1 LSAPLPRDHIPSLE
15 PYRLAERG
23 SAGPRLIRLDQN
35 ENAAD
40 PSPAALAAAQA
51 ALIEANRYP
60 EGDAASL
67 RAAIAET
74 EGVPAGQII
83 CGAGSMELLGLIA
96 QAYLRPGDEAVVSRY
111 GYLYFRSVA
120 QANGASA
127 VLAPERGLS
136 AEVDALLASVTA
148 RTRILFLANP
158 NNPTGT
164 LLEKRELDRLRANL
178 REDIILVLDA
188 AYAEYVIAS
197 DYDPGATLVAA
208 GSNTV
213 MLRSFSKIH
222 GLAGL
227 RVGWGYFPAEIASML
242 NRIRHPN
249 SVSAPGI
256 AAAAAAI
263 RDWAHIAAVR
273 QANADLRDWF
283 TAALR
288 SFGFEAGQSHGNFLL
303 LPFAD
308 AAAAAAAYGHLKR
321 DGIMLRPMDGYG
333 LSHCLRVTLGVR
345 EEMELL
351 LQGLAAWREGGR

>member
-1 LSAPLPRDHIPSLE
+1 MSAPLPRDHIPSLE

-23 SAGPRLIRLDQN
+23 SAGRRLIRLDQN

-40 PSPAALAAAQA
+40 PSPAAMAAAQA

-74 EGVPAGQII
+74 EGQPAGQII

-120 QANGASA
+120 QANGATA
-127 VLAPERGLS
+127 VLARERGLS
-136 AEVDALLASVTA
+136 AEIDALLASVTA

-164 LLEKRELDRLRANL
+164 LLGQRELHRLRANL

-188 AYAEYVIAS
+188 AYAEYVMAS
-197 DYDPGATLVAA
+197 DYEPGAALVAA

-213 MLRSFSKIH
+213 MLRSFSKVH

-227 RVGWGYFPAEIASML
+227 RVGWGYFPVEIASML

-249 SVSAPGI
+249 GVSAPGI

-263 RDWAHIAAVR
+263 RDRAHIAAVR
-273 QANADLRDWF
+273 RANADLRGWF

-288 SFGFEAGQSHGNFLL
+288 PLGFEASESHGNFLL

-308 AAAAAAAYGHLKR
+308 AAAAYGHLKGE
-321 DGIMLRPMDGYG
+321 GIMLRPMDGYG
-333 LSHCLRVTLGVR
+333 LSHCLRVTLGMR
-345 EEMELL
+345 GEMELL
-351 LQGLAAWREGGR
+351 LQALAAWREDGR